1 MACLINYPSKIAKYY
16 HIVCSKWG
24 ADVNKFIIIFAGNC
38 MNMRHKLSFLLP
50 FLATVLVLTLCNENS
65 SAQIRK
71 NGGGK
76 KRSWYFSGGMNAAFF
91 NKPTIHVEQPNI
103 GNSYDLLNVTADNK
117 NGSST
122 ISPWLLNYRVG
133 WYFNYFQTCG
143 LELNFDPVV
152 FHIKDNQTVQASGT
166 MNDIH
171 INTNINFPAKGGYY
185 YALNG
190 TNLVL
195 LNFVRRFTVYR
206 PVKNKIALD
215 ALAKV
220 GFGPVLPRV
229 STNLGGTVVSE
240 PTLQYGGLNAGLE
253 GAFRSTFFRYVYL
266 EFAAKYDYAMLNNLK
281 VYEGTASHNISTMEF
296 IASIGFTFP
305 THRFNPLFYKPKD
318 IVTIMPLFT
327 IRSTKDRAK
336 GWKKGKIDYSESKKE
351 QKKAKGDKNKS
362 DQEMVDI
369 PEFSEIT
376 DKIER
381 KRLQDSA
388 MAQAKEDSIFKAE
401 HPEMKDTTQVAPD
414 SSQVK
419 DGKDKSEGKKA
430 KKKKKNKKG
439 EAEAVTAPAV
449 DSSAAPAAGV
459 DATVPP
465 APEKAEAKPEE
476 KPKDEKPK
484 EEKAAEEKKDAP
496 EPPKAEEEPKMSKK
510 ELKKLEKQKKKDE
523 EKKAKEDKK
532 LAEQKAKEE
541 QDKLEQEK
549 KDKEEQEKKDKEAQ
563 DKKEEGK

>member
-1 MACLINYPSKIAKYY
+1 
-16 HIVCSKWG
+16 
-24 ADVNKFIIIFAGNC
+24 

-65 SAQIRK
+65 NAQIRK

-91 NKPTIHVEQPNI
+91 NKPTIHVEQPKF
-103 GNSYDLLNVTADNK
+103 GNSYDLLSVTADSK

-152 FHIKDNQTVQASGT
+152 FHIKDNQSVQASGT

-171 INTNINFPAKGGYY
+171 IKNNIYFPAKGGYY

-190 TNLVL
+190 TDLVL
-195 LNFVRRFTVYR
+195 LNFVRRFTIYR
-206 PVKNKIALD
+206 PIKNKIALD
-215 ALAKV
+215 ALAKA
-220 GFGPVLPRV
+220 GFGPVFPRV
-229 STNLGGTVVSE
+229 STNLGGTVVNE

-253 GAFRSTFFRYVYL
+253 GAFRSTFFRYVYIDL
-266 EFAAKYDYAMLNNLK
+266 AAKYDYAMLNNLK
-281 VYEGTASHNISTMEF
+281 VYEGTAKHNLSTFEF

-305 THRFNPLFYKPKD
+305 THRYNPLFYKPKD
-318 IVTIMPLFT
+318 IITIMPLYT
-327 IRSTKDRAK
+327 IRSTKDRGK
-336 GWKKGKIDYSESKKE
+336 GWKKGSIDYSESKKE
-351 QKKAKGDKNKS
+351 QKKAKGDHNKN

-381 KRLQDSA
+381 KRLLDSA
-388 MAQAKEDSIFKAE
+388 MAQAKEDSIYRAE
-401 HPEMKDTTQVAPD
+401 HPEIKDTTQVIVD
-414 SSQVK
+414 SSQIK
-419 DGKDKSEGKKA
+419 DSTDKSDGKDKNEGKKS
-430 KKKKKNKKG
+430 KKKKKHRKG
-439 EAEAVTAPAV
+439 DEEAVVAPAV

-459 DATVPP
+459 DAAVPP
-465 APEKAEAKPEE
+465 ATEKAEAKPEE
-476 KPKDEKPK
+476 KPKEEKPK
-484 EEKAAEEKKDAP
+484 EEKAAEDKKDTP
-496 EPPKAEEEPKMSKK
+496 DSLKAEEEPKLSKK